1 MVPLRIFIQ
10 AFLLL
15 GIAVSSASIVIAP
28 VFANER
34 ILSNPSFQLALHGYD
49 AVAYSADGAARVGQE
64 SHELLYQGLVWRFAN
79 EGNELAFSAD
89 PERYVPAYGGHCALA
104 AAEGMAVSAQPD
116 IFVTMGSR
124 VFLFR
129 SPAARYAFLLEAETL
144 ITRADSL
151 WPDVVRTLSP

>member
-1 MVPLRIFIQ
+1 MSCCIRD
-10 AFLLL
+10 
-15 GIAVSSASIVIAP
+15 
-28 VFANER
+28 
-34 ILSNPSFQLALHGYD
+34 LSGALPI
-49 AVAYSADGAARVGQE
+49 
-64 SHELLYQGLVWRFAN
+64 
-79 EGNELAFSAD
+79 GNETCLFGAD